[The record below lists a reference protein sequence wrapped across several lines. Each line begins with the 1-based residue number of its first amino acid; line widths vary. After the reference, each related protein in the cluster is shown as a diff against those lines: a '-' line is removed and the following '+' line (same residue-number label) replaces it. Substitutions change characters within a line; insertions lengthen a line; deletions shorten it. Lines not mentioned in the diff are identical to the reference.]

1 MIASKVQDGIS
12 PNGRVIWTW
21 HCMALTLA
29 PLAILAIYGKYIC
42 IPYLQALQSCTA
54 VSKTAA
60 TELKL
65 GLCTEITYYL
75 EIIPFPYKQMAV
87 ASNQGMS

>member
-1 MIASKVQDGIS
+1 MGFL
-12 PNGRVIWTW
+12 NGRVIRTL
-21 HCMALTLA
+21 HFKALTFA

-60 TELKL
+60 TEHKV
-65 GLCTEITYYL
+65 GPCSEITYYL
-75 EIIPFPYKQMAV
+75 EIIPFP
-87 ASNQGMS
+87 